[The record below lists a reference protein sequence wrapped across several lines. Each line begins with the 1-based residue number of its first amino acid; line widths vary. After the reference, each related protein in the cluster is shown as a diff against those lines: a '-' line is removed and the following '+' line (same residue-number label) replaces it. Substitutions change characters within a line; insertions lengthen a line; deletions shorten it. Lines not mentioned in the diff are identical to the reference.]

1 MTGTAVQYGHT
12 FKHLVAGGL
21 VGRYCERGVRPAP
34 PVPFGAMTHMK
45 DIAPVWHDAEAK
57 GLGRGVG
64 HLVGTD
70 LQFDIALCIP
80 ASTKEKTKEKTKDG
94 ARDTPYTVLRCTVKR
109 DAWKHGFIMQGGTFE
124 VRDGRY
130 GREEMERG

>member
-1 MTGTAVQYGHT
+1 
-12 FKHLVAGGL
+12 
-21 VGRYCERGVRPAP
+21 
-34 PVPFGAMTHMK
+34 MTHMK
-45 DIAPVWHDAEAK
+45 DVAPAWHDAEAK

-70 LQFDIALCIP
+70 LQFDIALCVP
-80 ASTKEKTKEKTKDG
+80 ASMAASTKEKTVAGATKDG

-130 GREEMERG
+130 GPVEMERGWGGVSLCDMLW